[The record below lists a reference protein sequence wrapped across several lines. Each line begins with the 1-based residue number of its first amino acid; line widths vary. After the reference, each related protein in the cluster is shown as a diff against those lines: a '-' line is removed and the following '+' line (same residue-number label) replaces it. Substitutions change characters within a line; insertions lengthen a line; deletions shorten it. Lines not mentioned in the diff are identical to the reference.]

1 MTSARFKRNP
11 RSFFA
16 LTASLAL
23 IFSTSVF
30 SAEAATSG
38 NVNILNLESPP
49 IVIEVGGPGLG
60 DYGTTQTY
68 TRKVNLRRG
77 ETGFL
82 NYSVE
87 GKIPATLS
95 IEMVD
100 LGVDNLGN
108 KIPVPLN
115 STKFGLRGVVKAE
128 LDKTTYIPNGT
139 KQNYRVKLTSLVD
152 NLEGVR
158 LGGVKVN
165 MIPKESTQSGAKTIN
180 MVSAIVVSVGAIQY
194 GFDINDFNMQ
204 SKIKASDL
212 RFEPVRRSGILG
224 LIDYIPDIPR
234 VIDHGP
240 ADWSISIVNVGLQPL
255 EQFMRWRIVKGRE
268 TPYEDDTQKY
278 RYLYAFEG
286 GSHLTIPD
294 QKFREQTRTV
304 ILKNTEVQ
312 SNLRNYT
319 KQTEVNALPLFG
331 IITADAQ
338 VHTSFGAFTGKT
350 QHFSRTYLIFPWKE
364 ILLIVLAYIGYRRAR
379 RKFSKWRKERA
390 ERKLTEAEEA
400 AAEAMASLA
409 PDQPARAKRSVT
421 KKAAAKKPAAKKTPA
436 KKAAAKK
443 PAAKKTPAK
452 KAVAKKA
459 VAKKAVAK
467 KAPAK
472 KTAAKRSRSR

>member
-1 MTSARFKRNP
+1 MRVAARAVVV
-11 RSFFA
+11 A
-16 LTASLAL
+16 LTVIVS
-23 IFSTSVF
+23 SSVLT
-30 SAEAATSG
+30 AQAAAPDG
-38 NVNILNLESPP
+38 VNILNLESPP

-60 DYGTTQTY
+60 DYATTNTY
-68 TRKVNLRRG
+68 TRKVNLRKG

-95 IEMVD
+95 LEMVD
-100 LGVDNLGN
+100 LGVDNFGN

-115 STKFGLRGVVKAE
+115 STKFGLRNTIKAE
-128 LDKTTYIPNGT
+128 LDKTIYIPNGT
-139 KQNYRVKLTSLVD
+139 KQNYRVKLTSLI
-152 NLEGVR
+152 NSLEGVR

-165 MIPKESTQSGAKTIN
+165 MIPKESSNAGAKTIN

-194 GFDINDFNMQ
+194 GFDINDFNLQ
-204 SKIKASDL
+204 AKVKADDL
-212 RFEPVRRSGILG
+212 RFQPVRRSGILG
-224 LIDYIPDIPR
+224 LIDYIPNIPR

-240 ADWSISIVNVGLQPL
+240 ADWSISIVNVGMQPL

-268 TPYEDDTQKY
+268 TPYEDDTQRY
-278 RYLYAFEG
+278 QYLYAFEG

-304 ILKNTEVQ
+304 IYKNTEVQ
-312 SNLRNYT
+312 SNLRNYS

-364 ILLIVLAYIGYRRAR
+364 ILLIVLTYIGYRRAR
-379 RKFSKWRKERA
+379 RKFAKWRKERA

-409 PDQPARAKRSVT
+409 PEDTRPP
-421 KKAAAKKPAAKKTPA
+421 KKVGA
-436 KKAAAKK
+436 KKAPVKR
-443 PAAKKTPAK
+443 
-452 KAVAKKA
+452 
-459 VAKKAVAK
+459 AVAK

-472 KTAAKRSRSR
+472 KAAAKKRAVAKKAPAKKAAAKKAAVKKAPAKKAAAKRSRSR

>member
-1 MTSARFKRNP
+1 MRVAARAFLV
-11 RSFFA
+11 A
-16 LTASLAL
+16 LSV
-23 IFSTSVF
+23 IISTSVF
-30 SAEAATSG
+30 TAQAAAPDG
-38 NVNILNLESPP
+38 VNILNLESPP

-60 DYGTTQTY
+60 DYATTNTY
-68 TRKVNLRRG
+68 TRKVNLRKG

-95 IEMVD
+95 LEIVD
-100 LGVDNLGN
+100 LGVDNFGN

-115 STKFGLRGVVKAE
+115 STKFGLRNTIKAE
-128 LDKTTYIPNGT
+128 LDKTIYIPNGT
-139 KQNYRVKLTSLVD
+139 KQNYRVKLTSLV
-152 NLEGVR
+152 NSLEGVR

-165 MIPKESTQSGAKTIN
+165 MIPKESSKAGAKTIN

-194 GFDINDFNMQ
+194 GFDINDFNLQ
-204 SKIKASDL
+204 AKIKASDL

-240 ADWSISIVNVGLQPL
+240 ADWSISIVNIGMQPL

-268 TPYEDDTQKY
+268 TPYEDDTQRY
-278 RYLYAFEG
+278 QYLYAFEG

-304 ILKNTEVQ
+304 IYKNTEVQ
-312 SNLRNYT
+312 SNLRNYS
-319 KQTEVNALPLFG
+319 KQTEVNALPMFG

-364 ILLIVLAYIGYRRAR
+364 LLLIILTYIGYRRAR
-379 RKFSKWRKERA
+379 RKFAKWRKERA

-409 PDQPARAKRSVT
+409 PEDTRPPKSVG
-421 KKAAAKKPAAKKTPA
+421 A
-436 KKAAAKK
+436 KKAPVKK
-443 PAAKKTPAK
+443 AVGKKAPAK
-452 KAVAKKA
+452 KAVAKKR
-459 VAKKAVAK
+459 VVK

-472 KTAAKRSRSR
+472 KVAAKKAVVKKAPAKKGAAKRSRSR

>member
-1 MTSARFKRNP
+1 MRVAARAFVVALSAV
-11 RSFFA
+11 
-16 LTASLAL
+16 
-23 IFSTSVF
+23 ISTSVLT
-30 SAEAATSG
+30 AQAAAPDG
-38 NVNILNLESPP
+38 VNILNLESPP

-60 DYGTTQTY
+60 DYATTNTY
-68 TRKVNLRRG
+68 TRKVNLRKG

-95 IEMVD
+95 IEIVD
-100 LGVDNLGN
+100 LGVDNFGN

-115 STKFGLRGVVKAE
+115 STKFGLRNTIKAE
-128 LDKTTYIPNGT
+128 LDKTIYIPNGT
-139 KQNYRVKLTSLVD
+139 KQNYRVKLTSLV
-152 NLEGVR
+152 NSLEGVR

-165 MIPKESTQSGAKTIN
+165 MIPKESSKAGAKTIN

-194 GFDINDFNMQ
+194 GFDINDFNLQ
-204 SKIKASDL
+204 AKIKASDL

-240 ADWSISIVNVGLQPL
+240 ADWSISIVNIGMQPL
-255 EQFMRWRIVKGRE
+255 EQFMRWRVVKGRE
-268 TPYEDDTQKY
+268 TPYEDNTQRY
-278 RYLYAFEG
+278 QYLYAFEG

-304 ILKNTEVQ
+304 IYKNTEVQ
-312 SNLRNYT
+312 SNLRNYS

-364 ILLIVLAYIGYRRAR
+364 VLLIILTYIGYRRAR
-379 RKFSKWRKERA
+379 RKFAKWRKERA

-400 AAEAMASLA
+400 AAVAMASLA
-409 PDQPARAKRSVT
+409 PEDTRPV
-421 KKAAAKKPAAKKTPA
+421 KKAIVKKAPA

-443 PAAKKTPAK
+443 KVTKKAPAKKSAAKKK
-452 KAVAKKA
+452 
-459 VAKKAVAK
+459 VAK

-472 KTAAKRSRSR
+472 KTAAKRTAAKRSRSR

>member
-1 MTSARFKRNP
+1 VTSSQLLKKSRVLTALTLFVAILFTNSITSAQ
-11 RSFFA
+11 
-16 LTASLAL
+16 
-23 IFSTSVF
+23 
-30 SAEAATSG
+30 AAPPNG
-38 NVNILNLESPP
+38 VNVLNLESPP

-60 DYGTTQTY
+60 DYATTQTY
-68 TRKVNLRRG
+68 TRKVNLRKG
-77 ETGFL
+77 ETGYL
-82 NYSVE
+82 DYSVE
-87 GKIPATLS
+87 GLIPATLS

-100 LGVDNLGN
+100 LGVDNFGN

-115 STKFGLRGVVKAE
+115 STKFGLRGVIKAE
-128 LDKTTYIPNGT
+128 LDKTIYIPNGT

-165 MIPKESTQSGAKTIN
+165 MIPKESTKAGAKSIN

-204 SKIKASDL
+204 AKLKASDL
-212 RFEPVRRSGILG
+212 RFEPVRRSGIRG

-240 ADWSISIVNVGLQPL
+240 ADWSISIVNVGMQPL

-268 TPYEDDTQKY
+268 TPYKDDLQRY
-278 RYLYAFEG
+278 RYLYAYEG

-294 QKFREQTRTV
+294 QKFREKTRTV
-304 ILKNTEVQ
+304 IYKNTEVQ

-319 KQTEVNALPLFG
+319 EQTEVNALPMFG

-364 ILLIVLAYIGYRRAR
+364 ILLIVLTYIGYRRAR

-390 ERKLTEAEEA
+390 ERKLTEAEEE

-409 PDQPARAKRSVT
+409 PQVT
-421 KKAAAKKPAAKKTPA
+421 RTVKKALVKKAPA
-436 KKAAAKK
+436 KKSASKK
-443 PAAKKTPAK
+443 SPAK
-452 KAVAKKA
+452 KAVAKKTP
-459 VAKKAVAK
+459 V
-467 KAPAK
+467 K
-472 KTAAKRSRSR
+472 KTVVKKSAAKRSRPR

>member
-1 MTSARFKRNP
+1 MRVAARAFVV
-11 RSFFA
+11 A
-16 LTASLAL
+16 LSV
-23 IFSTSVF
+23 IISTSVF
-30 SAEAATSG
+30 TAQAAAPDG
-38 NVNILNLESPP
+38 VNILNLESPP

-60 DYGTTQTY
+60 DYATTNTY
-68 TRKVNLRRG
+68 TRKVNLRKG

-95 IEMVD
+95 LEIVD
-100 LGVDNLGN
+100 LGVDNFGN

-115 STKFGLRGVVKAE
+115 STKFGLRNTIKAE
-128 LDKTTYIPNGT
+128 LDKTIYIPNGT
-139 KQNYRVKLTSLVD
+139 KQNYRVKLTSLV
-152 NLEGVR
+152 NSLEGVR

-165 MIPKESTQSGAKTIN
+165 MIPKESSKAGAKTIN

-194 GFDINDFNMQ
+194 GFDINDFNLQ
-204 SKIKASDL
+204 AKIKASDL

-240 ADWSISIVNVGLQPL
+240 ADWSISIVNIGMQPL
-255 EQFMRWRIVKGRE
+255 EQFMRWRIVKGRQ
-268 TPYEDDTQKY
+268 TPYEDDTQRY
-278 RYLYAFEG
+278 QYLYAFEG

-304 ILKNTEVQ
+304 IYKNTEVQ
-312 SNLRNYT
+312 SNLRNYS

-364 ILLIVLAYIGYRRAR
+364 LLLIILTYIGYRRAR
-379 RKFSKWRKERA
+379 RKFAKWRKERA

-409 PDQPARAKRSVT
+409 PEETRPP
-421 KKAAAKKPAAKKTPA
+421 KKVGA
-436 KKAAAKK
+436 KKA
-443 PAAKKTPAK
+443 P
-452 KAVAKKA
+452 V
-459 VAKKAVAK
+459 KKAVAK

-472 KTAAKRSRSR
+472 KAVAKKRVAKKAPAKKAPAKKAVVKKAPSKKSAAKRSRSR